1 MIPARKSNIVVVLD
15 RSGEMPTYVP
25 LEEYENSNVED
36 EVDTKK
42 YLVDNDDL
50 LAMIEVMREWQFLSV
65 GGQRKSRVT
74 TALHAL
80 KTFVQVDDESGS
92 YKIIRVDLSN
102 ITQLT
107 DEPRQRSVPIRIL
120 PTSIGKLTHLQ
131 ELNLSHTS
139 VFEIPSGCKH
149 LRVLNLSQTR
159 NFRTLPDGIMHFSEL
174 EELYLQHSAV
184 ISVPHYSIWM
194 KLQKLKVLDLGATY
208 NLQTMR
214 TPGESTIPMEYQNL
228 KSLYKL
234 NLRHSRIL
242 KRASSPSLPTSPPL
256 WDSLVVPFFLSSPS
270 LVELDMGGF
279 QLETKLADSL
289 IRTSALEQLDLSC
302 TDSMTELPHT
312 WSTAYDKLENIK
324 ILLLKGTP
332 LLRFYPQQQKAANA
346 AGQTDAL
353 LGMVL
358 KNHLRNLGCIGLR
371 LYQTKGN
378 AAHRRLRNI
387 LAVNRAR
394 FRLNKAFGSYQNVP
408 TALWPML
415 LSQSGLSTLFQSY
428 EECKDTQC
436 DCRKSPKRTD
446 ALFQLLVT
454 FPDEIFGQGA
464 KR

>member
-15 RSGEMPTYVP
+15 RSGEIPTYVP
-25 LEEYENSNVED
+25 LEEYERSNLKED
-36 EVDTKK
+36 ADAKK
-42 YLVDNDDL
+42 YLVDNDDF
-50 LAMIEVMREWQFLSV
+50 LAMIEVMRECQFLSV
-65 GGQRKSRVT
+65 SRHRKSRLT

-92 YKIIRVDLSN
+92 YKIITIDLSN
-102 ITQLT
+102 IRQLS

-139 VFEIPSGCKH
+139 VFEIPSRCKY
-149 LRVLNLSQTR
+149 LRVLNLSETK
-159 NFRTLPDGIMHFSEL
+159 NFRTLPDGIMNFSEL

-214 TPGESTIPMEYQNL
+214 TPEESTDSMEDQNL
-228 KSLYKL
+228 KSLCKL

-270 LVELDMGGF
+270 LIELDMGGF
-279 QLETKLADSL
+279 QLETKLTDSL

-302 TDSMTELPHT
+302 TDSMTELPQT
-312 WSTAYDKLENIK
+312 WSAAYDKLENIK

-371 LYQTKGN
+371 RYQTKGN
-378 AAHRRLRNI
+378 VAHRRLRNI

-394 FRLNKAFGSYQNVP
+394 FRLNEAFGSYQNVP
-408 TALWPML
+408 TALWPVL
-415 LSQSGLSTLFQSY
+415 LSKSGLNTLFQSY
-428 EECKDTQC
+428 KECKDTQC
-436 DCRKSPKRTD
+436 DCHKSPKRND

-454 FPDEIFGQGA
+454 FPNEIFGQGD
-464 KR
+464 RG